1 MAPRSGLKRKQ
12 AMSAIDTVVV
22 PIHRAGLPFIAG
34 FAVVSLILGLAV
46 WAPLGWIGL
55 VLTLWCAYFFRD
67 PDRVTPTRPGLL
79 VSPADGR
86 VTMIV
91 QAVPPKELGMGDKPL
106 TRISVFLNVFNV
118 HVNRVPADGT
128 ILAAEYHKG
137 TFVNAA
143 LDKAS
148 EENERMAFRQRLPDG
163 REIAY
168 VQIAGLVARRI
179 LWWVKAGQEVKA
191 GERFGLIRFGSRTDI
206 YLPDGVAPLVCVGQ
220 TAIGGETILADLN
233 GTEPQRQ
240 GDVRR

>member
-1 MAPRSGLKRKQ
+1 MKKE

-22 PIHRAGLPFIAG
+22 PIHRAGWPFIAG
-34 FAVVSLILGLAV
+34 FAVASLILGLAV
-46 WAPLGWIGL
+46 WTPLGWAGL
-55 VLTLWCAYFFRD
+55 VLTLWCVYFFRD
-67 PDRVTPTRPGLL
+67 PDRVTPTRPGLM

-91 QAVPPKELGMGDKPL
+91 PAVPPQELGMGDKPL

-128 ILAAEYHKG
+128 IVAAEYHKG

-148 EENERMAFRQRLPDG
+148 DENERMAFRQRLPDG

-179 LWWVKAGQEVKA
+179 LWWVKPGQAVRA

-206 YLPDGVAPLVCVGQ
+206 YLPDGVSPLVCVGQ
-220 TAIGGETILADLN
+220 TAIGGETILADLDSP
-233 GTEPQRQ
+233 EPQRQ